1 MITGESTAIALPVGV
16 SRGVPESRHR
26 PSTRRVP
33 SPLRGHRDFTL
44 LWAGQAVSQL
54 GTRIYG
60 VAYMLWVLAVT
71 GSVARTGLIA
81 SVSLGAF
88 ALAQVPGG
96 WLADRLDRRRIM
108 VACDA
113 SSAIAALSLCAAAA
127 CGWFNMAH
135 VLLAAVALGIGWGV
149 RGTAEYTSLPDV
161 LPPEEVAGAAALMS
175 ARGHAAGL
183 AGPPA
188 ASNLFSLSPALPFL
202 VDGVSYLVAL
212 ACAGSVRTPLRAP
225 SRPER
230 TDSPRAEILEGMRV
244 FWSVR
249 FVRVAVAL
257 DAVAAFASNS
267 LALVVIVLLRDGRAS
282 ASSIGLVLAT
292 GSVGGLTGAALASS
306 LCARLSSPLPVLIA
320 APAIGA
326 MAIASLAFT
335 NGTAAVA
342 LGFGAFF
349 LMWPAWGA
357 VLAAQCLS
365 RVDAEHRGRVGGTAG
380 LLGASAVA
388 AAPVSTGLLLTGFG
402 TQTTCVA
409 LAATLAAIAL
419 AASVSPALREAPPAS
434 TQQDAEDTD
443 EPANANEPQ
452 AARSS
457 SAGACRS
464 ADEEHAVALPFPL
477 LLRGPLHESAQPPA
491 CMDFQARVGRP
502 AAGTHRGP
510 RPCVLVMTRTADREI
525 DDLSLRLAA
534 AGIPMLRLDSDRVGA
549 QGLLWDPAECAL
561 TTSEGSFRPVVSWLR
576 YFATGSMPVAADLEL
591 ASYQREQWSG
601 WVPIMLSAGGVSVV
615 NRSTGPGSPDRVT
628 QLAEARA
635 AGLRIPATV
644 VTNAPWAAARQLP
657 GSGDVIVKAL
667 GEHYI
672 EPRPG
677 HLIGIAPRRVSRTA
691 LMQGQTVEPA
701 PVMVQEFLPSSR
713 ELRVYLVG
721 GELITYAVIKPSPES
736 LWEGDPAVYARTV
749 PTPPELER
757 PLARLAETWNLDI
770 AAFDLLDTPDGP
782 VFLEVNGACD
792 WLWSERLAG
801 DAPVSQRVA
810 ELVSRRFDAA
820 RSAAAPSNP
829 TMALAGMR

>member
-1 MITGESTAIALPVGV
+1 MITGQSSVIALPMDALR
-16 SRGVPESRHR
+16 SVPEPRQG
-26 PSTRRVP
+26 PKTRRLP
-33 SPLRGHRDFTL
+33 SALRGHRDFTL

-60 VAYMLWVLAVT
+60 VAFMLWVLAVT
-71 GSVARTGLIA
+71 GSVTRTGLIA

-96 WLADRLDRRRIM
+96 WLADRADRRWIM
-108 VACDA
+108 VVCDGT
-113 SSAIAALSLCAAAA
+113 SAIAAFSLCVAAAS
-127 CGWFNMAH
+127 GWFDITH
-135 VLLAAVALGIGWGV
+135 VLLAAVVLGLGWGV
-149 RGTAEYTSLPDV
+149 RGTAENVSLPDV
-161 LPPEEVAGAAALMS
+161 LPPDEVAGAAALMS

-188 ASNLFSLSPALPFL
+188 ASSLFTLAPGLPFL
-202 VDGVSYLVAL
+202 VDGVSYIVAL
-212 ACAGSVRTPLRAP
+212 ICAGSVRTPLRAP
-225 SRPER
+225 GRPER
-230 TDSPRAEILEGMRV
+230 TGSPRAEILEGMRV
-244 FWSVR
+244 FWSLR

-267 LALVVIVLLRDGRAS
+267 LALVVIVLLRDGHAS
-282 ASSIGLVLAT
+282 ASSIGLVLAM
-292 GSVGGLTGAALASS
+292 GSVGGLTGAALASA
-306 LCARLSSPLPVLIA
+306 LRTRISSPLPVLIA

-335 NGTAAVA
+335 SAVAPVA

-365 RVDAEHRGRVGGTAG
+365 RVGAEHRGRVGGTAG

-388 AAPVSTGLLLTGFG
+388 AAPVSTGLLLSACG
-402 TQTTCVA
+402 TETTCMA
-409 LAATLAAIAL
+409 LAATLAAVAL
-419 AASVSPALREAPPAS
+419 TAGVSPALRDAPPAPAM
-434 TQQDAEDTD
+434 QDDEHTD
-443 EPANANEPQ
+443 
-452 AARSS
+452 
-457 SAGACRS
+457 
-464 ADEEHAVALPFPL
+464 EHAVAPPLPL
-477 LLRGPLHESAQPPA
+477 LLRGPLHESAQPPV
-491 CMDFQARVGRP
+491 CRDFQARVGRP
-502 AAGTHRGP
+502 AVGARGGP
-510 RPCVLVMTRTADREI
+510 QPCVLVMTRTADREI

-534 AGIPMLRLDSDRVGA
+534 AGIPLLRLDSDRVGSQA
-549 QGLLWDPAECAL
+549 LLWDPAECL
-561 TTSEGSFRPVVSWLR
+561 LISGEGLFRPVVSWLR
-576 YFATGSMPVAADLEL
+576 YFSPGSMPVGAGLEP
-591 ASYQREQWSG
+591 ACYQRDQWNS
-601 WVPIMLSAGGVSVV
+601 WAPMLLSPDGVSVL

-635 AGLRIPATV
+635 AGLRTPATV

-677 HLIGIAPRRVSRTA
+677 HLVGLAPRRVSRAA
-691 LMQGQTVEPA
+691 LMQGNTVEPA
-701 PVMVQEFLPSSR
+701 PVMVQEFLPSSQ
-713 ELRVYLVG
+713 ELRVYIVG

-749 PTPPELER
+749 PTPPDLER
-757 PLARLAETWNLDI
+757 PLARLADTWGLDV

-782 VFLEVNGACD
+782 VFLEVNSACD

-801 DAPVSQRVA
+801 DAAVSRRVT
-810 ELVSRRFDAA
+810 ELVSRRFEAA
-820 RSAAAPSNP
+820 RSAAAPSTP
-829 TMALAGMR
+829 ALAVAGRP